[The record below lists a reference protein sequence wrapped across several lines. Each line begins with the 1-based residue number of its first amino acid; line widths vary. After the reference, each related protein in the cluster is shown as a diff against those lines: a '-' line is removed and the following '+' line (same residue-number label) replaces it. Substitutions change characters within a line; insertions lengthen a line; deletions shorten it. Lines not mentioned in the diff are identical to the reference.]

1 MRNFSCLG
9 KIVFNDSKKRLKLN
23 QITHPFVLDEL
34 ESQLDKLKEQ
44 GTKIIILDIP
54 LLYESKLDVYTDIT
68 MLVYLDHD
76 TQVKRLMKRDN
87 IDNDLANKKIIS
99 QLAMGIKKK
108 IADVI
113 IDNNNSIEE
122 TNLQLEE
129 IYESLR
135 SDEIVN

>member
-1 MRNFSCLG
+1 M
-9 KIVFNDSKKRLKLN
+9 KLN